1 MKTNTNTRT
10 IQTPFSS
17 TKAFEVL
24 GSVLGRMTDVQ
35 WENSGRMDKYWKFA
49 DVKRAANGNV
59 YLEISG
65 EKSKLDGANSR
76 GCPKWLANGF
86 YDMNDEAILQFFA
99 AKIKHIM
106 LEDLKDANITNGW
119 RRDYEAFHTAYL
131 NYKEQI
137 TVAEVYCIYDIL
149 KRRSLQKFTA
159 EVAKAVYGIQ
169 KSKEEVAKE
178 LARQTAL
185 AELAAELKALTEAL
199 QKDKAEAI
207 ALIEQEY
214 SARVTELYASYGAE
228 AKLTSDQLVDYYYN
242 LNDAVRQNAVR
253 QKKFSVMGIVMAT
266 AQQRAEAL
274 VKTLDKWVDEE
285 A

>member
-24 GSVLGRMTDVQ
+24 SSVLGQMSDGM
-35 WENSGRMDKYWKFA
+35 WENSGRMKKYWRFIV
-49 DVKRAANGNV
+49 VKQAVNGNV

-65 EKSKLDGANSR
+65 EKSKMDGANSK
-76 GCPKWLANGF
+76 GLCKWLENGF
-86 YDMNDEAILQFFA
+86 YDMSDEDILQFFA

-149 KRRSLQKFTA
+149 KKRSLKNFTA
-159 EVAKAVYGIQ
+159 EVAKAVYGSQ
-169 KSKEEVAKE
+169 KSKAEVAKE
-178 LARQTAL
+178 LAKQTAL
-185 AELAAELKALTEAL
+185 AQLAAELKAETETL
-199 QKDKAEAI
+199 LKDKAEAI
-207 ALIEQEY
+207 AIIEKEF
-214 SARVTELYASYGAE
+214 SDRMATLYASYGAKRE
-228 AKLTSDQLVDYYYN
+228 AVIK
-242 LNDAVRQNAVR
+242 
-253 QKKFSVMGIVMAT
+253 
-266 AQQRAEAL
+266 EAN
-274 VKTLDKWVDEE
+274 K
-285 A
+285 